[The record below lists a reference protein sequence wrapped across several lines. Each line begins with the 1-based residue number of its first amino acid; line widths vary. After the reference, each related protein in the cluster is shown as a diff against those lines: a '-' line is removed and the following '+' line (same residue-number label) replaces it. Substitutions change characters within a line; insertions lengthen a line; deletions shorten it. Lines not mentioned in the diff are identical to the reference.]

1 MASKGSVLIV
11 DNDQSA
17 IGKLRDMLRDLNY
30 KCSIAHSGEEGL
42 NLFSNKG
49 NIGIVFLEHRLR
61 MTNGASLL
69 SAMNDIRKNFIAVT
83 TANSVDISEIVESI
97 KLGSFDYLIKPI
109 SKTRLELFIESALKQ
124 LGANKGVAL
133 SGVNDDTIEPTGEFI
148 TNDKHMLQMLTKVK
162 NTAQLDS
169 SIAISGESGTGKELV
184 AKMIHKHSPRYKK
197 PFIAINCAALTEEL
211 LGSSL
216 FGFERGA
223 FTGAI
228 NKTAGCFEEANGGT
242 LFLDEVAEM
251 SPKLQASVLRVIQE
265 KEFCHIG
272 SFDPIPTDFRLVTAT
287 NKDLLDEVK
296 LNNFREDLFYRLS
309 VIPIHISPLRDRKP
323 DITLLLS
330 YFIKKINMKLKA
342 NVTYF
347 SVKSM
352 DILQNWHWPGNC
364 RELENAV
371 EHIVATN
378 REGEI
383 DVDDLPL
390 SYRSRA
396 VLDMAS
402 ANESTAGN
410 IQPYSIEKSA
420 FEKRYLERA
429 LFRCD
434 GNVVK
439 MAEMTKIQRSNLY
452 LKLKYHNLK

>member
-11 DNDQSA
+11 DNDQTA
-17 IGKLRDMLRDLNY
+17 IGKLQDMLWDLNY

-42 NLFSNKG
+42 NLLSNKD
-49 NIGIVFLEHRLR
+49 NIDIVFLGHRLR
-61 MTNGASLL
+61 MANGANLL
-69 SAMNDIRKNFIAVT
+69 SAMNDIRKDFIAVT
-83 TANSVDISEIVESI
+83 IANSADISEVVESI

-109 SKTRLELFIESALKQ
+109 SKMRLTLLIESALKQ
-124 LGANKGVAL
+124 LGANKEVDL
-133 SGVNDDTIEPTGEFI
+133 SSIDDDTIESAGKFI

-169 SIAISGESGTGKELV
+169 SIAISGESGTGKELI
-184 AKMIHKHSPRYKK
+184 AKMIHKNSPRCKK

-287 NKDLLDEVK
+287 NKNLLDEVK

-309 VIPIHISPLRDRKP
+309 VIPIHIAPLRDRKP
-323 DITLLLS
+323 DVTLLLS
-330 YFIKKINMKLKA
+330 YFIKKINMKLKT
-342 NVTYF
+342 NVSHF

-352 DILQNWHWPGNC
+352 DILQHWHWPGNC
-364 RELENAV
+364 RELENTV

-378 REGEI
+378 RNGKIE
-383 DVDDLPL
+383 VDDLPL
-390 SYRSRA
+390 SYRSHA
-396 VLDMAS
+396 VLDIVI
-402 ANESTAGN
+402 ANEATGEN

-429 LFRCD
+429 LSGCN
-434 GNVVK
+434 GNIVK

-452 LKLKYHNLK
+452 LKLKHHNLK